1 LLLII
6 LYMNP
11 ILVRKINHLTD
22 ARYFAAMGVDW
33 ISMELNTD
41 PASFMR
47 WHTLKDWVAGVKLA
61 AEIDMN
67 DEMVLAKTIIDARP
81 DGMVVNKYIHEDLLS
96 ELEIFYEVNSFD
108 EITTGNEATII
119 LSFSDMT
126 PVESILNIPS
136 DKIFLQATWTVD
148 MLTNLRTNGYVGGIC
163 FLGGLEDQTG
173 IRDYGEMDEMLE
185 ILGH

>member
-1 LLLII
+1 
-6 LYMNP
+6 MNP

-33 ISMELNTD
+33 ISMELGSD

-81 DGMVVNKYIHEDLLS
+81 DGIFVEKDSSGDLLS
-96 ELEIFYEVNSFD
+96 ELEIFYQVNSTD
-108 EITTGNEATII
+108 EIIPGNEAKLI
-119 LSFSDMT
+119 LPYSDMT
-126 PVESILNIPS
+126 PVESLLNIPS
-136 DKIFLQATWTVD
+136 DKIFLEAIWTVD
-148 MLTNLRTNGYVGGIC
+148 MLTDLRMNGYVGGIC
-163 FLGGLEDQTG
+163 FMGGDEDITG
-173 IRDYGEMDEMLE
+173 VRDYGVIDEMME